1 MSENIASIIKWHEET
16 FPEAT
21 LDGQMAKFNEE
32 YDEWKDA
39 KTPEESNK
47 ELADMFIV
55 ACGLARFTY
64 DPVFFSLVHTLGNS
78 LDLHKSINEKMKLNR
93 TRQWTKGN
101 GEYKHIGVDNG

>member
-1 MSENIASIIKWHEET
+1 METIASIIKWHEET
-16 FPEAT
+16 FPDAT
-21 LDGQMAKFNEE
+21 MERQMAKFNEE

-64 DPVFFSLVHTLGNS
+64 DPMFFSLVHTLGNS